1 LTSHATVEEE
11 IFYPA
16 VKKARSENTKDLVRE
31 AYEEHTQVKALPAA
45 LAEVEPGEES
55 YDAKMKVLQ
64 EDVEHHVEEEEGDM
78 FPDAKSSSAKMDWR
92 R

>member
-1 LTSHATVEEE
+1 
-11 IFYPA
+11 
-16 VKKARSENTKDLVRE
+16 
-31 AYEEHTQVKALPAA
+31 